1 MISNDLINQAEN
13 HFRRKHSAGREAELL
28 AAGVPATDFD
38 ALTSWVKEARR
49 SNEDELAS
57 IGRGVFHACT
67 VRVSN
72 GVDADL
78 PTVNHIGCRVTFVDL
93 AATID
98 TECEPDE
105 DGSVRWCITWGN
117 VGPGFLEHAYLWDSA
132 EADPQVVLHR
142 HRTAMLRRDDCFAM
156 RLEAELAVK
165 KMLEKRASA

>member
-1 MISNDLINQAEN
+1 MISNDLINKAEN
-13 HFRRKHSAGREAELL
+13 HLRRKHSAGREAELL

-57 IGRGVFHACT
+57 IGRGVFYACT

-72 GVDADL
+72 GVDHDL
-78 PTVNHIGCRVTFVDL
+78 PIANHIGCRVTFVDL

-98 TECEPDE
+98 TDCEPEE

-117 VGPGFLEHAYLWDSA
+117 VGPGFLEHAYVWDSA
-132 EADPQVVLHR
+132 DADAELVLAR
-142 HRTAMLRRDDCFAM
+142 HRAVMLRRDDCFAT
-156 RLEAELAVK
+156 RSEAETAVK
-165 KMLEKRASA
+165 KMLEQRASA